1 MKPNYYAII
10 PAEVRYNEKLTANSK
25 LLYGELTAL
34 SNKKGYS
41 WAQNKYFAD
50 LYNVDT
56 KTISRWIKQLQE
68 ESFIKIKIEYDKE
81 TKQVTKRLIK
91 ISTVG
96 GRDKNVLGG
105 QKDPQG
111 GDKNVQDNIYSNNIN
126 NTSNNSATFK
136 KVSDFSDFYINAYN
150 HIIDLFPEEFHP
162 KDTKIK
168 VDWLNVIR
176 LADQKDKVNP
186 RQLYYLI
193 KKAKQDVFWKTVK
206 FGLLSLRKTNSKSGL
221 RRIDQFKLQFKDDGF
236 NLLANNKQNDK

>member
-91 ISTVG
+91 ISTMG
-96 GRDKNVLGG
+96 GRDKNVQGG

>member
-25 LLYGELTAL
+25 LLYGEITAL
-34 SNKKGYS
+34 SNKKGMC
-41 WAQNKYFAD
+41 WATNKYFAD
-50 LYNVDT
+50 LYNVSEVSVS
-56 KTISRWIKQLQE
+56 KWVSQLIDQALIRTQTNHDGKRE
-68 ESFIKIKIEYDKE
+68 IYLIGVKE
-81 TKQVTKRLIK
+81 KFKGVQRKVK
-91 ISTVG
+91 G
-96 GRDKNVLGG
+96 GVKEKFKPN
-105 QKDPQG
+105 
-111 GDKNVQDNIYSNNIN
+111 NNIHNNNN

-136 KVSDFSDFYINAYN
+136 KVSEFSDFYINAYE
-150 HIIDLFPEEFHP
+150 HILNLFPEEFHP

-193 KKAKQDVFWKTVK
+193 KKAKQDTFWKGVN

-221 RRIDQFKLQFKDDGF
+221 RRIDQFKLQFGGDEF
-236 NLLANNKQNDK
+236 SLLANKPNNDK